1 MAGKSLAHLIG
12 QMKPKEAQNIKNDK
26 ASQDFVEKASSQKNT
41 AKGDAAKWQHA
52 IQLAREDFGENADTD
67 DRKFLERAES
77 YYATM
82 NPESTAD
89 QVRGKNAFTS
99 AVEDVAHGID
109 GVNDFLGDGV
119 KGAWDL
125 LAGGGA
131 EALGGLAGMLTGDEN
146 TASDW
151 RNFTEGVIDD
161 KTADALASIGT
172 SLAVSAIPGFGVP
185 ASIAL
190 AGLQNADNINEALT
204 GRDSVTLQKL
214 DDNEKTGRAINAA
227 LDLGMS
233 VLPGIGK
240 LDEGIDAARAAGKI
254 APLADDASRAT
265 KILDKVNPV
274 NQAKV
279 LSNDIGRMKSGFNAA
294 KESAIENAAAEPYIA
309 ADLAAKYAPGTGYH
323 NPIDQLVDIAKT
335 KKSSL
340 KQYAD
345 DALDAYRDARYAMP
359 AAKEAGEQA
368 AKGTAKEA
376 GEQAAKGTAK
386 EAGEQAAKGAAKEAG
401 EQAAK
406 GAAKE
411 AGKQTAAENKK
422 NLAKAILN
430 ISKIIE
436 KPDFGQIVTNPV
448 MTLAVN
454 AASSIPNAMEAG
466 MSVNP
471 DAIANAIFP
480 KKDPQT
486 AIRNILLSLAPGS
499 KKMSGRLGMN
509 PSLAR
514 FATSNKAF
522 RDAKHQGPA
531 YDEMNTEDLSKRMDD
546 YYEED

>member
-1 MAGKSLAHLIG
+1 
-12 QMKPKEAQNIKNDK
+12 MKPKEAQNIKNDK
-26 ASQDFVEKASSQKNT
+26 ASQDFVDKASSQKNT

-67 DRKFLERAES
+67 DRKFLERAEG

-131 EALGGLAGMLTGDEN
+131 EALGGLAGMFTGDEN
-146 TASDW
+146 IASDW

-172 SLAVSAIPGFGVP
+172 NLAVSAIPGFGVP

-254 APLADDASRAT
+254 APLADDASRTT

-279 LSNDIGRMKSGFNAA
+279 LANDVGRMKSGFNAA
-294 KESAIENAAAEPYIA
+294 KESAIENAAAEPYLETA
-309 ADLAAKYAPGTGYH
+309 LAAKYAPGTGYH

-335 KKSSL
+335 KKSGL

-345 DALDAYRDARYAMP
+345 DALDAYRGARYTRP
-359 AAKEAGEQA
+359 VVKEVGEKAAK
-368 AKGTAKEA
+368 K
-376 GEQAAKGTAK
+376 
-386 EAGEQAAKGAAKEAG
+386 AAKGAAE
-401 EQAAK
+401 
-406 GAAKE
+406 E
-411 AGKQTAAENKK
+411 AGKKTVAGKAKSLGKAALNV
-422 NLAKAILN
+422 ARKAGA
-430 ISKIIE
+430 SKA
-436 KPDFGQIVTNPV
+436 GQAIANPL
-448 MTLAVN
+448 MTYTVN
-454 AASSIPNAMEAG
+454 AASGVPIAMDAG
-466 MSVNP
+466 LSGNP
-471 DAIANAIFP
+471 DATAKMIQP
-480 KKDPQT
+480 RDWQT
-486 AIRNILLSLAPGS
+486 AIRNVILSLAPGS
-499 KKMSGRLGMN
+499 KKMSRGLGLN
-509 PSLAR
+509 PNVAR

>member
-1 MAGKSLAHLIG
+1 
-12 QMKPKEAQNIKNDK
+12 MKPKEAQNIKNDK

-67 DRKFLERAES
+67 DRKFLERAEG

-204 GRDSVTLQKL
+204 GRDSVTLQQL

-227 LDLGMS
+227 LDIGLS
-233 VLPGIGK
+233 ALPGIGK

-279 LSNDIGRMKSGFNAA
+279 FANDISRMKSGFNAA
-294 KESAIENAAAEPYIA
+294 KESAIKNAAAEPYLA

-335 KKSSL
+335 KTSGL

-345 DALDAYRDARYAMP
+345 DALDAYRSARYTQP
-359 AAKEAGEQA
+359 VAKEVGKKAV
-368 AKGTAKEA
+368 KE
-376 GEQAAKGTAK
+376 T
-386 EAGEQAAKGAAKEAG
+386 AKGAAKEAG
-401 EQAAK
+401 EK
-406 GAAKE
+406 TI
-411 AGKQTAAENKK
+411 AGKAKSLGKAALNVAKKAGASKVGQTIA
-422 NLAKAILN
+422 
-430 ISKIIE
+430 
-436 KPDFGQIVTNPV
+436 NPL
-448 MTLAVN
+448 MTYTVN
-454 AASSIPNAMEAG
+454 AASGTPVAMEAG
-466 MSVNP
+466 LSGNP
-471 DAIANAIFP
+471 DATAKAISP
-480 KKDPQT
+480 RDPQI
-486 AIRNILLSLAPGS
+486 AIRNIILSLAPGS
-499 KKMSGRLGMN
+499 KKMSKSLGLN
-509 PSLAR
+509 PNIAR

-531 YDEMNTEDLSKRMDD
+531 YDEMNTEDLSKLMDD

>member
-1 MAGKSLAHLIG
+1 MAGKSLAHLSG

-26 ASQDFVEKASSQKNT
+26 ASQNFVEKASSQKNT

-67 DRKFLERAES
+67 DRKFLERAEG

-89 QVRGKNAFTS
+89 QIRGKNAFTS

-151 RNFTEGVIDD
+151 RNFTEGIIDD

-172 SLAVSAIPGFGVP
+172 NLAVSAIPGFGVP

-227 LDLGMS
+227 LDIGLS
-233 VLPGIGK
+233 ALPGIGK
-240 LDEGIDAARAAGKI
+240 LNEGIDAARAAGKI
-254 APLADDASRAT
+254 APLADDASKAT
-265 KILDKVNPV
+265 KILDKVNPI

-279 LSNDIGRMKSGFNAA
+279 LANDIGRMKSGFNAA
-294 KESAIENAAAEPYIA
+294 KESAIKNAAAEPYLA

-335 KKSSL
+335 KTSGL

-345 DALDAYRDARYAMP
+345 DALDAYRGARYTQP
-359 AAKEAGEQA
+359 VAKEVGEKA
-368 AKGTAKEA
+368 VKE
-376 GEQAAKGTAK
+376 T
-386 EAGEQAAKGAAKEAG
+386 AKGAAKEAG
-401 EQAAK
+401 EK
-406 GAAKE
+406 TV
-411 AGKQTAAENKK
+411 AGKAKSLGKAALNVAKK
-422 NLAKAILN
+422 AGSSKA
-430 ISKIIE
+430 
-436 KPDFGQIVTNPV
+436 GQVVTNPV

-454 AASSIPNAMEAG
+454 TASGIPNAMEAG
-466 MSVNP
+466 LSGNP
-471 DAIANAIFP
+471 DATANAIFP
-480 KKDPQT
+480 NDPQT
-486 AIRNILLSLAPGS
+486 AIRNIILSLAPGS

-509 PSLAR
+509 PSIAR

>member
-1 MAGKSLAHLIG
+1 MAGKSLAHLSG

-67 DRKFLERAES
+67 DRKFLERAED

-279 LSNDIGRMKSGFNAA
+279 LANDVDRMKSGFNAA
-294 KESAIENAAAEPYIA
+294 KESAIKNAAAEPYLA

-335 KKSSL
+335 KTSSL

-345 DALDAYRDARYAMP
+345 DALDAYRGARYTQPIAKEVGEKAVKETAKE
-359 AAKEAGEQA
+359 AAKEAGE
-368 AKGTAKEA
+368 KTI
-376 GEQAAKGTAK
+376 
-386 EAGEQAAKGAAKEAG
+386 
-401 EQAAK
+401 
-406 GAAKE
+406 
-411 AGKQTAAENKK
+411 AGKAKSLGKAALNVAKK
-422 NLAKAILN
+422 AGTSKA
-430 ISKIIE
+430 
-436 KPDFGQIVTNPV
+436 GQAIANPL
-448 MTLAVN
+448 MTYTVN
-454 AASSIPNAMEAG
+454 AASGVPIAMESG
-466 MSVNP
+466 MSGNP
-471 DAIANAIFP
+471 EATAHMIQPRDW
-480 KKDPQT
+480 QT
-486 AIRNILLSLAPGS
+486 AIRNVIISLAPGS
-499 KKMSGRLGMN
+499 KKMSKSLGLN
-509 PSLAR
+509 PNIAR

-531 YDEMNTEDLSKRMDD
+531 YDEMNTEDLSKRMND

>member
-1 MAGKSLAHLIG
+1 MAGKSLAHLSG

-52 IQLAREDFGENADTD
+52 IQLAREDFGENANTD
-67 DRKFLERAES
+67 DRKFLERAEG

-89 QVRGKNAFTS
+89 QVRGKNVFTS

-119 KGAWDL
+119 KGAWDF

-131 EALGGLAGMLTGDEN
+131 EALGGLAGMFTGDEN

-151 RNFTEGVIDD
+151 RNFTEGIIDD

-172 SLAVSAIPGFGVP
+172 NLAVSAIPGFGVP

-240 LDEGIDAARAAGKI
+240 LDEGIDTARAAGKI
-254 APLADDASRAT
+254 APLADDASKAT

-279 LSNDIGRMKSGFNAA
+279 LANDIDRMKSGFNAA
-294 KESAIENAAAEPYIA
+294 KESAIKNAAAEPYLA

-335 KKSSL
+335 KTSGL

-345 DALDAYRDARYAMP
+345 DALDAYRGARYTQP
-359 AAKEAGEQA
+359 VAKEVGEKA
-368 AKGTAKEA
+368 VKE
-376 GEQAAKGTAK
+376 T
-386 EAGEQAAKGAAKEAG
+386 AKGAAKEAG
-401 EQAAK
+401 EKTVAEKAKSLGKAALNVAKKAGSSKAGQAIA
-406 GAAKE
+406 
-411 AGKQTAAENKK
+411 
-422 NLAKAILN
+422 
-430 ISKIIE
+430 
-436 KPDFGQIVTNPV
+436 NPL
-448 MTLAVN
+448 MTYTVN
-454 AASSIPNAMEAG
+454 AASGVPIAMESG
-466 MSVNP
+466 MSGNP
-471 DAIANAIFP
+471 EATAHMIQPRDW
-480 KKDPQT
+480 QT
-486 AIRNILLSLAPGS
+486 AIRNVIISLAPGS
-499 KKMSGRLGMN
+499 KKMSKSLGLN
-509 PSLAR
+509 PNIAR

>member
-1 MAGKSLAHLIG
+1 
-12 QMKPKEAQNIKNDK
+12 MKPKEAQNIKNDK
-26 ASQDFVEKASSQKNT
+26 ASQNFVEKASSQKNT

-67 DRKFLERAES
+67 DRKFLERAEG

-109 GVNDFLGDGV
+109 GVNDFLGDGI

-131 EALGGLAGMLTGDEN
+131 EALGGLAGMLTGDES

-151 RNFTEGVIDD
+151 RNFTEGIIDD

-172 SLAVSAIPGFGVP
+172 NLAVSAIPGFGVP

-265 KILDKVNPV
+265 KILGKANPV

-279 LSNDIGRMKSGFNAA
+279 LANDIGRMKSGFNAA
-294 KESAIENAAAEPYIA
+294 KKSAIDSAAAEQYLA
-309 ADLAAKYAPGTGYH
+309 TDFAAKYAPGTGYH
-323 NPIDQLVDIAKT
+323 NPIDQLIDTAKT
-335 KKSSL
+335 RGSVI

-359 AAKEAGEQA
+359 AAKEASEQA
-368 AKGTAKEA
+368 VKSTAKEA
-376 GEQAAKGTAK
+376 GEQAVKSTAK
-386 EAGEQAAKGAAKEAG
+386 EAGEQAVKGAAKEAG
-401 EQAAK
+401 EQAVK

-411 AGKQTAAENKK
+411 AGEQAVKGAAKEAGGQTAAENKK

-436 KPDFGQIVTNPV
+436 KPNFGQMVTNPL
-448 MTLAVN
+448 MTLTAN
-454 AASSIPNAMEAG
+454 AASGVPIAMEAG
-466 MSVNP
+466 LSGKP
-471 DAIANAIFP
+471 GATADAIWP
-480 KKDPQT
+480 RDPQT
-486 AIRNILLSLAPGS
+486 AIRNIILTLAPGS
-499 KKMSGRLGMN
+499 KKMSRGLGLN
-509 PSLAR
+509 PNIAR

-531 YDEMNTEDLSKRMDD
+531 YDEMNTEDLSKRMDN

>member
-1 MAGKSLAHLIG
+1 MAGKSLAHLSG

-52 IQLAREDFGENADTD
+52 IQLTREDFGENADTD
-67 DRKFLERAES
+67 DRKFLERAEG

-151 RNFTEGVIDD
+151 RNFTEGIIDD

-172 SLAVSAIPGFGVP
+172 NLAVSAIPGFGVP

-274 NQAKV
+274 NHAKV

-294 KESAIENAAAEPYIA
+294 KESAIENAAAEPY
-309 ADLAAKYAPGTGYH
+309 LAASLAEKYAPGTGYH
-323 NPIDQLVDIAKT
+323 NPIDQLVDIAKIKT
-335 KKSSL
+335 SGL

-345 DALDAYRDARYAMP
+345 DALDAYHDARYAMP

-368 AKGTAKEA
+368 AKGVAKEA
-376 GEQAAKGTAK
+376 GEQAAKDTAK
-386 EAGEQAAKGAAKEAG
+386 EAGKQTT
-401 EQAAK
+401 K

-448 MTLAVN
+448 MTLAMN

>member
-1 MAGKSLAHLIG
+1 
-12 QMKPKEAQNIKNDK
+12 MKPKEAQNIKNDK
-26 ASQDFVEKASSQKNT
+26 ASQNFVEKASSQKNT

-67 DRKFLERAES
+67 DRKFLERAEG

-99 AVEDVAHGID
+99 SVEDVAHGID

-151 RNFTEGVIDD
+151 RNFTEGIIDD
-161 KTADALASIGT
+161 NTADALAAIGT
-172 SLAVSAIPGFGVP
+172 NLAVSAIPGFGVP

-254 APLADDASRAT
+254 APLADDASKAT
-265 KILDKVNPV
+265 KILDKINPV

-279 LSNDIGRMKSGFNAA
+279 LTNDIGRMKSGFNAA
-294 KESAIENAAAEPYIA
+294 KESAIKNAAAEPYLA

-323 NPIDQLVDIAKT
+323 NPIDQLTDIAKT
-335 KKSSL
+335 KMSGL

-345 DALDAYRDARYAMP
+345 DALDAYRGARYTQP
-359 AAKEAGEQA
+359 VAKEAGEKA
-368 AKGTAKEA
+368 VKE
-376 GEQAAKGTAK
+376 T
-386 EAGEQAAKGAAKEAG
+386 AKGAAKEVG
-401 EQAAK
+401 K
-406 GAAKE
+406 KTV
-411 AGKQTAAENKK
+411 AGKAKSLGKAALNVAKK
-422 NLAKAILN
+422 AGGSKA
-430 ISKIIE
+430 
-436 KPDFGQIVTNPV
+436 GQAIANPL
-448 MTLAVN
+448 MTYTVN
-454 AASSIPNAMEAG
+454 AASGVPIAMESG
-466 MSVNP
+466 MSGNP
-471 DAIANAIFP
+471 EATAHMIQPRDW
-480 KKDPQT
+480 QT
-486 AIRNILLSLAPGS
+486 AIRNVIISLAPGS
-499 KKMSGRLGMN
+499 KKMSKGLGLN
-509 PSLAR
+509 PNIAR

>member
-1 MAGKSLAHLIG
+1 
-12 QMKPKEAQNIKNDK
+12 MKPKEAQNIKNDK
-26 ASQDFVEKASSQKNT
+26 ASQNFVEKASSQKNT

-67 DRKFLERAES
+67 DRKFLERAEG

-151 RNFTEGVIDD
+151 RNFTEGIIDD

-172 SLAVSAIPGFGVP
+172 NLAVSAIPGFGVP

-254 APLADDASRAT
+254 APLADDTSKAT
-265 KILDKVNPV
+265 KILDKVNPA

-279 LSNDIGRMKSGFNAA
+279 LANDIGRMKSGFNAA
-294 KESAIENAAAEPYIA
+294 KESAIKNAAAEPYLA
-309 ADLAAKYAPGTGYH
+309 ADLASKYAPGTGYH

-335 KKSSL
+335 KTSGL

-345 DALDAYRDARYAMP
+345 DALDAYRGARYTQPVAKEVGEK
-359 AAKEAGEQA
+359 AAKE
-368 AKGTAKEA
+368 T
-376 GEQAAKGTAK
+376 
-386 EAGEQAAKGAAKEAG
+386 AKGAAKEAG
-401 EQAAK
+401 EK
-406 GAAKE
+406 TV
-411 AGKQTAAENKK
+411 AGKAKSLGKAALNVAKK
-422 NLAKAILN
+422 AGSSKA
-430 ISKIIE
+430 
-436 KPDFGQIVTNPV
+436 GQVVTNPV

-454 AASSIPNAMEAG
+454 AASSIPSAMEAG

>member
-1 MAGKSLAHLIG
+1 
-12 QMKPKEAQNIKNDK
+12 MKPKEAQNIKNDK

-67 DRKFLERAES
+67 DRKFLERAEG

-254 APLADDASRAT
+254 APFADDASRTT
-265 KILDKVNPV
+265 KILDKINPA

-279 LSNDIGRMKSGFNAA
+279 LANDVGRMKSGFNAA
-294 KESAIENAAAEPYIA
+294 KESAIKNAAAEPYLA

-335 KKSSL
+335 KTSGL

-345 DALDAYRDARYAMP
+345 DALDAYRGARYTQP
-359 AAKEAGEQA
+359 VAKEVSEKAV
-368 AKGTAKEA
+368 KE
-376 GEQAAKGTAK
+376 T
-386 EAGEQAAKGAAKEAG
+386 AKGAAKEVG
-401 EQAAK
+401 EK
-406 GAAKE
+406 TV
-411 AGKQTAAENKK
+411 AGKAKSLGKAALNVAKK
-422 NLAKAILN
+422 AGASKA
-430 ISKIIE
+430 
-436 KPDFGQIVTNPV
+436 GQVVANPV

-454 AASSIPNAMEAG
+454 TASSIPNAMEAG
-466 MSVNP
+466 MSGNP
-471 DAIANAIFP
+471 DATANEIFP
-480 KKDPQT
+480 NDPQT
-486 AIRNILLSLAPGS
+486 ATRKINLSMAPGS
-499 KKMSGRLGMN
+499 KKMSKSLGLN
-509 PSLAR
+509 PNIAR

-546 YYEED
+546 YYKED

>member
-1 MAGKSLAHLIG
+1 MADKSLAHLSG
-12 QMKPKEAQNIKNDK
+12 RMKPKEAQNIKKDK
-26 ASQDFVEKASSQKNT
+26 ASRDFVEKASSQKNT

-99 AVEDVAHGID
+99 AVENAAHGIE

-131 EALGGLAGMLTGDEN
+131 EALGGIVGMLTGDEN

-151 RNFTEGVIDD
+151 RNFTEGIIDD
-161 KTADALASIGT
+161 QTADALASIGT

-227 LDLGMS
+227 LDIGLS
-233 VLPGIGK
+233 ALPGIGK

-279 LSNDIGRMKSGFNAA
+279 LANDIDRMKSGFNAA
-294 KESAIENAAAEPYIA
+294 KESAIKNAAAEPY
-309 ADLAAKYAPGTGYH
+309 LAAGLATKYAPGTGYH
-323 NPIDQLVDIAKT
+323 NPIDKLIDIAKT
-335 KKSSL
+335 KKSGL
-340 KQYAD
+340 KQYAG
-345 DALDAYRDARYAMP
+345 DALDAYRGARYTQSVAKEVGEK
-359 AAKEAGEQA
+359 AAKET
-368 AKGTAKEA
+368 AKG
-376 GEQAAKGTAK
+376 
-386 EAGEQAAKGAAKEAG
+386 AAKGAAKEAG
-401 EQAAK
+401 EK
-406 GAAKE
+406 TV
-411 AGKQTAAENKK
+411 AGKAK
-422 NLAKAILN
+422 NLGKAALNVAKKAGTSKAGQAIA
-430 ISKIIE
+430 
-436 KPDFGQIVTNPV
+436 NPL
-448 MTLAVN
+448 MTGAVN
-454 AASSIPNAMEAG
+454 LASGVPIAMEAG
-466 MSVNP
+466 MSGNP
-471 DAIANAIFP
+471 GATADMIQP
-480 KKDPQT
+480 MDPQI
-486 AIRNILLSLAPGS
+486 AIRNVILSLAPGS
-499 KKMSGRLGMN
+499 KKMSRGLGLN
-509 PSLAR
+509 PNVAR

-531 YDEMNTEDLSKRMDD
+531 YDEIDTEDLSKRMDN

>member
-1 MAGKSLAHLIG
+1 
-12 QMKPKEAQNIKNDK
+12 MKPKEAQNIKNDK
-26 ASQDFVEKASSQKNT
+26 ASQNFVEKASSQKNT

-67 DRKFLERAES
+67 DRKFLERAEG

-82 NPESTAD
+82 NPESSAD

-131 EALGGLAGMLTGDEN
+131 EALGGIAGMLTGDEN

-151 RNFTEGVIDD
+151 RNFTEGIIDD

-172 SLAVSAIPGFGVP
+172 NLAVSAIPGFGVP

-254 APLADDASRAT
+254 APLADDASRTT
-265 KILDKVNPV
+265 KILNKVNPV

-279 LSNDIGRMKSGFNAA
+279 LANDVGRMKSGFNAA

-309 ADLAAKYAPGTGYH
+309 AGLEAKYAPGTGYH
-323 NPIDQLVDIAKT
+323 NPIDQFVDIAKT
-335 KKSSL
+335 KTSGM

-345 DALDAYRDARYAMP
+345 DALDAYRGARYTQP
-359 AAKEAGEQA
+359 VAKEVGE
-368 AKGTAKEA
+368 K
-376 GEQAAKGTAK
+376 
-386 EAGEQAAKGAAKEAG
+386 AAKGAAK
-401 EQAAK
+401 
-406 GAAKE
+406 GAAEE
-411 AGKQTAAENKK
+411 AGKKTIAGKAKSLGKAALNVAKK
-422 NLAKAILN
+422 AGASKA
-430 ISKIIE
+430 
-436 KPDFGQIVTNPV
+436 GQAIANPL
-448 MTLAVN
+448 MTYTVN
-454 AASSIPNAMEAG
+454 AASGVPIAMESG
-466 MSVNP
+466 MSGNP
-471 DAIANAIFP
+471 EATAHMIQPRDW
-480 KKDPQT
+480 QT
-486 AIRNILLSLAPGS
+486 AIRNVIISLAPGS
-499 KKMSGRLGMN
+499 KKMSRGLGMN
-509 PSLAR
+509 PNIAR

>member
-1 MAGKSLAHLIG
+1 
-12 QMKPKEAQNIKNDK
+12 MKPKEAQNIKNDK
-26 ASQDFVEKASSQKNT
+26 ASQNFVEKASSQKNT

-67 DRKFLERAES
+67 DRKFLERAEG

-151 RNFTEGVIDD
+151 RNFTEGIIDD

-172 SLAVSAIPGFGVP
+172 NLAVSAIPGFGVP

-204 GRDSVTLQKL
+204 GRDSVTLQQL
-214 DDNEKTGRAINAA
+214 DDNERTGRGINAA
-227 LDLGMS
+227 LDLGLS

-279 LSNDIGRMKSGFNAA
+279 LANDIGRMKNGFNAA
-294 KESAIENAAAEPYIA
+294 KESAIKNAAAEPYLA

-323 NPIDQLVDIAKT
+323 NPIDQFVDIAKT
-335 KKSSL
+335 KTSGL

-345 DALDAYRDARYAMP
+345 DALDAYRGARYTQPVAKEVGEK
-359 AAKEAGEQA
+359 AAKE
-368 AKGTAKEA
+368 T
-376 GEQAAKGTAK
+376 
-386 EAGEQAAKGAAKEAG
+386 AKGAAKETGKKTVVGKAKSLGKAALNVAKKAG
-401 EQAAK
+401 
-406 GAAKE
+406 G
-411 AGKQTAAENKK
+411 
-422 NLAKAILN
+422 
-430 ISKIIE
+430 S
-436 KPDFGQIVTNPV
+436 QIVTNPV

-454 AASSIPNAMEAG
+454 TASSIPNAMEAG
-466 MSVNP
+466 LSGNP
-471 DAIANAIFP
+471 DATANAIFP
-480 KKDPQT
+480 NDPQT
-486 AIRNILLSLAPGS
+486 AIRNIILSLAPGS
-499 KKMSGRLGMN
+499 KKMSRGLGLN
-509 PSLAR
+509 PNIAR

>member
-1 MAGKSLAHLIG
+1 MAGKSLAHLSG

-67 DRKFLERAES
+67 DRKFLERAEG

-131 EALGGLAGMLTGDEN
+131 EALGSLAGMLTGNEN

-172 SLAVSAIPGFGVP
+172 NLAVSAIPGFGVP

-335 KKSSL
+335 KKSGL

-345 DALDAYRDARYAMP
+345 DALDAYRGARYTQP
-359 AAKEAGEQA
+359 VAKEVGE
-368 AKGTAKEA
+368 KTAKE
-376 GEQAAKGTAK
+376 T
-386 EAGEQAAKGAAKEAG
+386 AKGAAKEAS
-401 EQAAK
+401 EK
-406 GAAKE
+406 TV
-411 AGKQTAAENKK
+411 AGKAKSLGKAALNVAKK
-422 NLAKAILN
+422 AGSSKA
-430 ISKIIE
+430 
-436 KPDFGQIVTNPV
+436 GQAIANPL
-448 MTLAVN
+448 MTYTVN
-454 AASSIPNAMEAG
+454 AASGVPIAMDAG
-466 MSVNP
+466 LSGNP
-471 DAIANAIFP
+471 DATAKMIQP
-480 KKDPQT
+480 RDWQT
-486 AIRNILLSLAPGS
+486 AIRNVILSLAPGS
-499 KKMSGRLGMN
+499 KKMSRGLGLN
-509 PSLAR
+509 PNVAR

>member
-1 MAGKSLAHLIG
+1 
-12 QMKPKEAQNIKNDK
+12 MKPKEAQNIKNDK
-26 ASQDFVEKASSQKNT
+26 ASQNFVEKASSQKNT

-67 DRKFLERAES
+67 DRKFLERAEG

-109 GVNDFLGDGV
+109 GVNDFLGDGI

-131 EALGGLAGMLTGDEN
+131 EALGGLTGMFTGDEN

-172 SLAVSAIPGFGVP
+172 NLAVLAIPGFGVP

-214 DDNEKTGRAINAA
+214 DDNEKTDRVINAA

-254 APLADDASRAT
+254 APLADDASKAT

-279 LSNDIGRMKSGFNAA
+279 LANDIDRMKSGFNAA
-294 KESAIENAAAEPYIA
+294 KESAIENAAAEPYLA

-335 KKSSL
+335 KTSGL

-345 DALDAYRDARYAMP
+345 DALDAYRGARYTQPVAKEVGKK
-359 AAKEAGEQA
+359 AAKE
-368 AKGTAKEA
+368 TAKE
-376 GEQAAKGTAK
+376 TAEK
-386 EAGEQAAKGAAKEAG
+386 TI
-401 EQAAK
+401 
-406 GAAKE
+406 
-411 AGKQTAAENKK
+411 AGKAKSLGKAALNVAKK
-422 NLAKAILN
+422 A
-430 ISKIIE
+430 S
-436 KPDFGQIVTNPV
+436 GSQIVTNPV
-448 MTLAVN
+448 MTLVVN

-466 MSVNP
+466 ISVNP

-509 PSLAR
+509 PSIAR

>member
-1 MAGKSLAHLIG
+1 MAGKSLAHLSG

-26 ASQDFVEKASSQKNT
+26 ASQDFVEKASSQKNM

-52 IQLAREDFGENADTD
+52 VNLAREDFGENADTD

-82 NPESTAD
+82 NPESTSD

-119 KGAWDL
+119 KVAWDL

-131 EALGGLAGMLTGDEN
+131 EALGSLAGMLTGDDD

-161 KTADALASIGT
+161 ETADALASIGT

-204 GRDSVTLQKL
+204 GRDSVTLQQL
-214 DDNEKTGRAINAA
+214 DDNERGGRAINAA

-233 VLPGIGK
+233 ALPGIGK

-265 KILDKVNPV
+265 KILDKVNPA

-279 LSNDIGRMKSGFNAA
+279 LTNDIGRIKGGFNAA
-294 KESAIENAAAEPYIA
+294 KESAIKNAAAEPYLA

-335 KKSSL
+335 KTSGL

-345 DALDAYRDARYAMP
+345 DALDAYRGARYTQPVAKEVGEK
-359 AAKEAGEQA
+359 AAKE
-368 AKGTAKEA
+368 TAKEA
-376 GEQAAKGTAK
+376 GEKTV
-386 EAGEQAAKGAAKEAG
+386 
-401 EQAAK
+401 
-406 GAAKE
+406 
-411 AGKQTAAENKK
+411 AGKAKSLGKAALNVAKK
-422 NLAKAILN
+422 AGK
-430 ISKIIE
+430 S
-436 KPDFGQIVTNPV
+436 QMVTNPV
-448 MTLAVN
+448 MSLALN
-454 AASSIPNAMEAG
+454 TASSIPNAMEAG
-466 MSVNP
+466 LAGNP
-471 DAIANAIFP
+471 DATANAIFP
-480 KKDPQT
+480 NDPQT
-486 AIRNILLSLAPGS
+486 AIRNIILSLAPGS
-499 KKMSGRLGMN
+499 KKMSRGLGMN
-509 PSLAR
+509 PNLAR

-531 YDEMNTEDLSKRMDD
+531 YDEINTEDLSKRMDD

>member
-1 MAGKSLAHLIG
+1 
-12 QMKPKEAQNIKNDK
+12 MKPKEAQNIKNDK
-26 ASQDFVEKASSQKNT
+26 ASQNFVEKASSQKNT

-67 DRKFLERAES
+67 DRKFLERAED

-151 RNFTEGVIDD
+151 RNFTEGIIDD

-172 SLAVSAIPGFGVP
+172 NLAVSAIPGFGVP

-265 KILDKVNPV
+265 KILDKINPV

-279 LSNDIGRMKSGFNAA
+279 FANDLGRMKSGFNAA
-294 KESAIENAAAEPYIA
+294 KESAINSAAAEQYLA
-309 ADLAAKYAPGTGYH
+309 TDFAAKYAPGTGYH
-323 NPIDQLVDIAKT
+323 NPIDQLIDTAKT
-335 KKSSL
+335 RGSVI

-345 DALDAYRDARYAMP
+345 DALDAYRDTRYAMP
-359 AAKEAGEQA
+359 AAKEVSKQA
-368 AKGTAKEA
+368 VKGTAKEV
-376 GEQAAKGTAK
+376 GEQAVKGTAK
-386 EAGEQAAKGAAKEAG
+386 EVGK
-401 EQAAK
+401 QAAK

-411 AGKQTAAENKK
+411 AGKQTTKGAAKEAGKQAAAENKK

-436 KPDFGQIVTNPV
+436 KPDFGQMVTNPV

-471 DAIANAIFP
+471 DAIANSIFP

-546 YYEED
+546 YYKED

>member
-1 MAGKSLAHLIG
+1 MAGKSLAHLSG
-12 QMKPKEAQNIKNDK
+12 QMKPNEAQNIKNDK

-67 DRKFLERAES
+67 DRKFLERAEG

-151 RNFTEGVIDD
+151 RNFTEGIIDD

-172 SLAVSAIPGFGVP
+172 NLAVSAIPGFGVP

-254 APLADDASRAT
+254 APLADDASRTT
-265 KILDKVNPV
+265 KILDKVNPI

-279 LSNDIGRMKSGFNAA
+279 LANDVGRMKSGFNAA
-294 KESAIENAAAEPYIA
+294 KESARKSAEAEQYLA
-309 ADLAAKYAPGTGYH
+309 ADFAAKYAPGTGYH
-323 NPIDQLVDIAKT
+323 NPIDQLIDTAKT
-335 KKSSL
+335 RGSVI

-345 DALDAYRDARYAMP
+345 DALDAYNNARYAMP
-359 AAKEAGEQA
+359 AAKEAG
-368 AKGTAKEA
+368 K
-376 GEQAAKGTAK
+376 
-386 EAGEQAAKGAAKEAG
+386 QAAKGAAEEASKQAAKETAEEVG
-401 EQAAK
+401 KQTAK

-436 KPDFGQIVTNPV
+436 KPDFGQMVTNPV

-454 AASSIPNAMEAG
+454 AASSIPSAMEAG

>member
-1 MAGKSLAHLIG
+1 
-12 QMKPKEAQNIKNDK
+12 MKPKEAQNIKNDK
-26 ASQDFVEKASSQKNT
+26 ASQNFVEKASSQKNT

-67 DRKFLERAES
+67 DRKFLERAEG

-125 LAGGGA
+125 LAGTGA

-151 RNFTEGVIDD
+151 RNFTEGIIDD

-172 SLAVSAIPGFGVP
+172 NLAVSAIPGFGVP

-254 APLADDASRAT
+254 APLADDASRTT

-274 NQAKV
+274 NHAKV

-309 ADLAAKYAPGTGYH
+309 AGLEAKYAPGTGYH

-335 KKSSL
+335 KTSGL

-345 DALDAYRDARYAMP
+345 DALDAYHDARYAMP
-359 AAKEAGEQA
+359 AAKEVGEQT
-368 AKGTAKEA
+368 AKGA
-376 GEQAAKGTAK
+376 AK

-401 EQAAK
+401 KQTAK

-436 KPDFGQIVTNPV
+436 KPDFGQMVTNPV

-454 AASSIPNAMEAG
+454 AASSIPNVMEAG

-531 YDEMNTEDLSKRMDD
+531 YDEINTEDLSKRMDD

>member
-1 MAGKSLAHLIG
+1 
-12 QMKPKEAQNIKNDK
+12 MKPKEAQNIKNDK

-67 DRKFLERAES
+67 DRKFLERAEG

-227 LDLGMS
+227 LDLGLS

-254 APLADDASRAT
+254 APLTDDASRAT

-279 LSNDIGRMKSGFNAA
+279 LANDVGRMKSGFNAA
-294 KESAIENAAAEPYIA
+294 KESAIENAAAEPYLA

-323 NPIDQLVDIAKT
+323 NPIDQFVDIAKT
-335 KKSSL
+335 KKSGL

-345 DALDAYRDARYAMP
+345 DALDAYRGARYTQP
-359 AAKEAGEQA
+359 VAKEVGEKA
-368 AKGTAKEA
+368 VKE
-376 GEQAAKGTAK
+376 T
-386 EAGEQAAKGAAKEAG
+386 
-401 EQAAK
+401 AK

-411 AGKQTAAENKK
+411 AGKKTVAEKAKSLGKAALNVAKK
-422 NLAKAILN
+422 AGASKA
-430 ISKIIE
+430 
-436 KPDFGQIVTNPV
+436 GQIVTNPV

-454 AASSIPNAMEAG
+454 TVSGIPNAMEAG
-466 MSVNP
+466 LSGNY
-471 DAIANAIFP
+471 DATANAIFP
-480 KKDPQT
+480 RNDPQT
-486 AIRNILLSLAPGS
+486 AIRNIILSLAPGS
-499 KKMSGRLGMN
+499 KKMSKGLGLN
-509 PSLAR
+509 PNIAR

>member
-1 MAGKSLAHLIG
+1 MAGKSLAHLSG
-12 QMKPKEAQNIKNDK
+12 QVKPKEAQNIKNDK
-26 ASQDFVEKASSQKNT
+26 ASQNFVDKASSQKNT

-52 IQLAREDFGENADTD
+52 VQLAREDFGENADTD

-131 EALGGLAGMLTGDEN
+131 EALGGLAGMLTGDKD

-204 GRDSVTLQKL
+204 GRDSVTLQQL
-214 DDNEKTGRAINAA
+214 DDNERTGRAINAA

-233 VLPGIGK
+233 ALPGIGK

-254 APLADDASRAT
+254 APLADDASEAA

-279 LSNDIGRMKSGFNAA
+279 LANDIDRMKSGFNAA
-294 KESAIENAAAEPYIA
+294 KESAINSAAAEQYLA
-309 ADLAAKYAPGTGYH
+309 TDFAAKYAPGTGYH
-323 NPIDQLVDIAKT
+323 NPIDQLIDTAKT
-335 KKSSL
+335 RGSVI

-345 DALDAYRDARYAMP
+345 DALDAYRGARYTQP
-359 AAKEAGEQA
+359 VAKEAGEKA
-368 AKGTAKEA
+368 AKG
-376 GEQAAKGTAK
+376 
-386 EAGEQAAKGAAKEAG
+386 AAKGAAKEAG
-401 EQAAK
+401 EKAAKGAAK

-411 AGKQTAAENKK
+411 AGEKTVAGKEKSLGKAALNVAKK
-422 NLAKAILN
+422 AGGSRA
-430 ISKIIE
+430 
-436 KPDFGQIVTNPV
+436 GQLVTNPL

-454 AASSIPNAMEAG
+454 AASGVPIAMEAG
-466 MSVNP
+466 LSGNP
-471 DAIANAIFP
+471 EATAGAIQP
-480 KKDPQT
+480 RDLQT
-486 AIRNILLSLAPGS
+486 AIRNIILTLAPGS
-499 KKMSGRLGMN
+499 KKMSKSLGLN
-509 PSLAR
+509 PNIAR

>member
-1 MAGKSLAHLIG
+1 
-12 QMKPKEAQNIKNDK
+12 MKPKEAQNIKNDK
-26 ASQDFVEKASSQKNT
+26 ASQNFVEKASSQKNT

-67 DRKFLERAES
+67 DRKFLERAEG

-131 EALGGLAGMLTGDEN
+131 EALGGLASMLTGDEN

-151 RNFTEGVIDD
+151 RNFTEGIIDD

-172 SLAVSAIPGFGVP
+172 NLAVSAIPGFGVP

-240 LDEGIDAARAAGKI
+240 LDEGIDAARVAGKI

-279 LSNDIGRMKSGFNAA
+279 LSNDIDRMKSGFNAA
-294 KESAIENAAAEPYIA
+294 KESAIENAAAEPYVA
-309 ADLAAKYAPGTGYH
+309 VDLAAKYGPGTGYH
-323 NPIDQLVDIAKT
+323 NPIDELVDIAKT
-335 KKSSL
+335 KRSGL
-340 KQYAD
+340 KQYAN
-345 DALDAYRDARYAMP
+345 DALDAYRGARYTNP
-359 AAKEAGEQA
+359 VAKEAGKKA
-368 AKGTAKEA
+368 AKET
-376 GEQAAKGTAK
+376 
-386 EAGEQAAKGAAKEAG
+386 AKGAAKEAG
-401 EQAAK
+401 EK
-406 GAAKE
+406 TI
-411 AGKQTAAENKK
+411 AGKAKSLGKAALNVAKK
-422 NLAKAILN
+422 AGGSKA
-430 ISKIIE
+430 
-436 KPDFGQIVTNPV
+436 GQIITNPV

-454 AASSIPNAMEAG
+454 TASSIPNAMEAG
-466 MSVNP
+466 LSGNP
-471 DAIANAIFP
+471 DATANAIFP
-480 KKDPQT
+480 NDPQT
-486 AIRNILLSLAPGS
+486 AIRNIILSLAPGS
-499 KKMSGRLGMN
+499 KKMSKGLGLN
-509 PSLAR
+509 PNIAR

>member
-1 MAGKSLAHLIG
+1 MAGKSLAHLSG

-26 ASQDFVEKASSQKNT
+26 ASQNFVEKASSQKNT

-52 IQLAREDFGENADTD
+52 IQLAREDFGKNADTD
-67 DRKFLERAES
+67 DRKFLERAEG

-89 QVRGKNAFTS
+89 QVRGKNTFTS

-151 RNFTEGVIDD
+151 RNFTEGIIDD

-172 SLAVSAIPGFGVP
+172 NLAVSAIPGFGVP

-294 KESAIENAAAEPYIA
+294 KESAIENAAAEPYLA
-309 ADLAAKYAPGTGYH
+309 ADLAAKYASGTGYH
-323 NPIDQLVDIAKT
+323 NPIDQFVDTVKT
-335 KKSSL
+335 RGSGL

-345 DALDAYRDARYAMP
+345 DALDAYRNARYTQP
-359 AAKEAGEQA
+359 VVKEAGEKV
-368 AKGTAKEA
+368 AKETAKE
-376 GEQAAKGTAK
+376 T
-386 EAGEQAAKGAAKEAG
+386 AKGAAE
-401 EQAAK
+401 
-406 GAAKE
+406 E
-411 AGKQTAAENKK
+411 AGKKTIAGK
-422 NLAKAILN
+422 AKSFGKAPPDVARKAGTSKAGRAI
-430 ISKIIE
+430 
-436 KPDFGQIVTNPV
+436 TNHL
-448 MTLAVN
+448 MTYTVN
-454 AASSIPNAMEAG
+454 AASGVPIAMESG
-466 MSVNP
+466 MSGNP
-471 DAIANAIFP
+471 EATAVMIQPRDW
-480 KKDPQT
+480 QT
-486 AIRNILLSLAPGS
+486 AIRNVILSLAPGS

>member
-1 MAGKSLAHLIG
+1 MAGKSLAHLSG

-67 DRKFLERAES
+67 DRKFLERAEG

-172 SLAVSAIPGFGVP
+172 NLAVSAIPGFGVP

-254 APLADDASRAT
+254 APLADDASRVT
-265 KILDKVNPV
+265 KILDKINPV
-274 NQAKV
+274 NQTKV

-294 KESAIENAAAEPYIA
+294 KGSAIKNAAAEPYLA

-335 KKSSL
+335 KTSGL

-345 DALDAYRDARYAMP
+345 DALDAYRGARYTQPVAKEVGKK
-359 AAKEAGEQA
+359 AAKE
-368 AKGTAKEA
+368 TAR
-376 GEQAAKGTAK
+376 
-386 EAGEQAAKGAAKEAG
+386 GAAEKTV
-401 EQAAK
+401 
-406 GAAKE
+406 
-411 AGKQTAAENKK
+411 AGKAKSLGKAALNVAKK
-422 NLAKAILN
+422 AGK
-430 ISKIIE
+430 S
-436 KPDFGQIVTNPV
+436 QIVTNPV

-454 AASSIPNAMEAG
+454 TASSIPNAMEAG
-466 MSVNP
+466 LSGNP
-471 DAIANAIFP
+471 DATANAIFP
-480 KKDPQT
+480 NDPQT

-499 KKMSGRLGMN
+499 KKMSKGLGLN
-509 PSLAR
+509 PNIAR

>member
-1 MAGKSLAHLIG
+1 MADKSLAHLSG

-26 ASQDFVEKASSQKNT
+26 ASQNFVEKASSQKNT

-67 DRKFLERAES
+67 DRKFLERAEG

-131 EALGGLAGMLTGDEN
+131 EALGGLAGMLTGDKN

-151 RNFTEGVIDD
+151 RNFTEGIIDD

-172 SLAVSAIPGFGVP
+172 NLAVSAIPGFGVP

-279 LSNDIGRMKSGFNAA
+279 LANDIGRMKNGFNAA
-294 KESAIENAAAEPYIA
+294 KESAIKNAAAEPYVA
-309 ADLAAKYAPGTGYH
+309 ASLAEKYAPGTGYH

-335 KKSSL
+335 KKSGL
-340 KQYAD
+340 KKYAD
-345 DALDAYRDARYAMP
+345 DALDAYRGARYTQPVAKEVGKK
-359 AAKEAGEQA
+359 AAKE
-368 AKGTAKEA
+368 T
-376 GEQAAKGTAK
+376 
-386 EAGEQAAKGAAKEAG
+386 AKGAAKEAG
-401 EQAAK
+401 EK
-406 GAAKE
+406 TV
-411 AGKQTAAENKK
+411 AGKAKSLGKAALNVAKK
-422 NLAKAILN
+422 AGASKA
-430 ISKIIE
+430 
-436 KPDFGQIVTNPV
+436 GQMVTNPV
-448 MTLAVN
+448 MTLTAN
-454 AASSIPNAMEAG
+454 AASGVPIAMEAG
-466 MSVNP
+466 LSGKP
-471 DAIANAIFP
+471 GATAGAIWP
-480 KKDPQT
+480 RDPQT
-486 AIRNILLSLAPGS
+486 AIRNIILTLAPGS
-499 KKMSGRLGMN
+499 KKMSRGLGLN
-509 PSLAR
+509 PNIAR

-531 YDEMNTEDLSKRMDD
+531 YDEMNTEDLSKRMDN

>member
-1 MAGKSLAHLIG
+1 MAGKSLAHLSG
-12 QMKPKEAQNIKNDK
+12 QVKPKEAQNIKKDK

-52 IQLAREDFGENADTD
+52 VNLAREDFGENADTD

-131 EALGGLAGMLTGDEN
+131 EALGGLAGMLTGDED

-254 APLADDASRAT
+254 APLADDASGAT

-294 KESAIENAAAEPYIA
+294 KESAIKNAAAEPYLA

-335 KKSSL
+335 KTSGL

-345 DALDAYRDARYAMP
+345 DALDAYHDARYAMP

-368 AKGTAKEA
+368 AKGT
-376 GEQAAKGTAK
+376 
-386 EAGEQAAKGAAKEAG
+386 AKEAG

>member
-1 MAGKSLAHLIG
+1 MAGKSLAHLSG

-26 ASQDFVEKASSQKNT
+26 ASQDFVNKASSQKNT

-52 IQLAREDFGENADTD
+52 VQLAREDFSENADTD

-161 KTADALASIGT
+161 ETADALASIGT

-214 DDNEKTGRAINAA
+214 DDNERTGRAINAA
-227 LDLGMS
+227 LDLGLS
-233 VLPGIGK
+233 ALPGIGK

-254 APLADDASRAT
+254 APLADDASNAA

-279 LSNDIGRMKSGFNAA
+279 FANDIGRMKSGFNAA
-294 KESAIENAAAEPYIA
+294 KEAAIQNATAEPYLA

-323 NPIDQLVDIAKT
+323 NPLDELVDIAKT
-335 KKSSL
+335 KASGL

-345 DALDAYRDARYAMP
+345 DALDAYRGARYTQPVAKEVGEK
-359 AAKEAGEQA
+359 AAKEV
-368 AKGTAKEA
+368 AKGS
-376 GEQAAKGTAK
+376 AKG
-386 EAGEQAAKGAAKEAG
+386 AAKGAAKEA
-401 EQAAK
+401 
-406 GAAKE
+406 AKE
-411 AGKQTAAENKK
+411 AGEKTVAGKAKSLGKAALNVAKK
-422 NLAKAILN
+422 AGG
-430 ISKIIE
+430 S
-436 KPDFGQIVTNPV
+436 QIVTNPV
-448 MTLAVN
+448 MTLAAN
-454 AASSIPNAMEAG
+454 TASSIPNAMEAG
-466 MSVNP
+466 LAGNSN
-471 DAIANAIFP
+471 ATANAIFP
-480 KKDPQT
+480 NDPQT
-486 AIRNILLSLAPGS
+486 AIRNIILSLAPGS
-499 KKMSGRLGMN
+499 KKMSRGLGMN
-509 PSLAR
+509 PNLAR

-531 YDEMNTEDLSKRMDD
+531 YDEMNTEDLSRRMDD

>member
-1 MAGKSLAHLIG
+1 MAGKSLAHLSG

-26 ASQDFVEKASSQKNT
+26 ASQNFVEKASSQKNT

-67 DRKFLERAES
+67 DRKFLERAEG

-151 RNFTEGVIDD
+151 RNFTEGIIDD

-172 SLAVSAIPGFGVP
+172 NLAVSAIPGFGVP

-274 NQAKV
+274 NHAKV

-294 KESAIENAAAEPYIA
+294 KESAIENAAAEPY
-309 ADLAAKYAPGTGYH
+309 LAASLAEKYAPGTGYH
-323 NPIDQLVDIAKT
+323 NPIDQLVDIAKIKT
-335 KKSSL
+335 SGL

-345 DALDAYRDARYAMP
+345 DALDAYHDARYAMP
-359 AAKEAGEQA
+359 
-368 AKGTAKEA
+368 TAKEA
-376 GEQAAKGTAK
+376 GEQAAKGVAK
-386 EAGEQAAKGAAKEAG
+386 EAGEQAAKGVAKEAG
-401 EQAAK
+401 EQAAKDTAKEAGKQTTK

-436 KPDFGQIVTNPV
+436 KPDFGQMVTNPV

-471 DAIANAIFP
+471 DATANAIFP
-480 KKDPQT
+480 NDPQT
-486 AIRNILLSLAPGS
+486 AIRNIILSLAPGS

-509 PSLAR
+509 PNIAR
-514 FATSNKAF
+514 FAASNRAF

>member
-1 MAGKSLAHLIG
+1 MAGKSLAHLSG

-26 ASQDFVEKASSQKNT
+26 ASQNFVEKASSQKNT

-67 DRKFLERAES
+67 DRKFLERAEG

-151 RNFTEGVIDD
+151 RNFTEGIIDD

-172 SLAVSAIPGFGVP
+172 NLAVSAIPGFGVP

-254 APLADDASRAT
+254 APLADDASRTT

-274 NQAKV
+274 NHAKV
-279 LSNDIGRMKSGFNAA
+279 LANDIGRMKSGFNAA
-294 KESAIENAAAEPYIA
+294 KESAIKNAAAEPYLA

-335 KKSSL
+335 KTSSL

-345 DALDAYRDARYAMP
+345 DALDAYRGARYTQP
-359 AAKEAGEQA
+359 VAKEVGEKA
-368 AKGTAKEA
+368 VKE
-376 GEQAAKGTAK
+376 T
-386 EAGEQAAKGAAKEAG
+386 AKGAAKEAG
-401 EQAAK
+401 EK
-406 GAAKE
+406 TV
-411 AGKQTAAENKK
+411 AGKAKSLGKAALNVAKK
-422 NLAKAILN
+422 AGSSKA
-430 ISKIIE
+430 
-436 KPDFGQIVTNPV
+436 GQMVTNPV

-454 AASSIPNAMEAG
+454 TASSIPNAMEAG
-466 MSVNP
+466 MSGNP
-471 DAIANAIFP
+471 DATANAIFP
-480 KKDPQT
+480 NDPQT
-486 AIRNILLSLAPGS
+486 AIRNIILSLAPGS
-499 KKMSGRLGMN
+499 KKMSKGLGLN
-509 PSLAR
+509 PNIAR

-522 RDAKHQGPA
+522 RDDKHQGPA